1 MTEPIAPPA
10 VEPDQPVDPLADITR
25 PLWRL
30 SRADRNRRLMP
41 FVGHSVKLERWLTR
55 VASGG
60 DDQYEGTL
68 LAVATA
74 TTKSTADFAIIQS
87 TAGNVWAIS
96 TAQIAYLA
104 CSGRKGGH
112 K

>member
-1 MTEPIAPPA
+1 MRRTMNEPIAPPA
-10 VEPDQPVDPLADITR
+10 VEPNNPRADIIS

-30 SRADRNRRLMP
+30 KRAARTQRLMP
-41 FVGHSVKLERWLTR
+41 FVGYPVKIERWLTR

-60 DDQYEGTL
+60 DQTYQGTL
-68 LAVATA
+68 LAVAA
-74 TTKSTADFAIIQS
+74 STTRSTADFAIIQT

-96 TAQIAYLA
+96 TAQIAYMVCTL
-104 CSGRKGGH
+104 RKG